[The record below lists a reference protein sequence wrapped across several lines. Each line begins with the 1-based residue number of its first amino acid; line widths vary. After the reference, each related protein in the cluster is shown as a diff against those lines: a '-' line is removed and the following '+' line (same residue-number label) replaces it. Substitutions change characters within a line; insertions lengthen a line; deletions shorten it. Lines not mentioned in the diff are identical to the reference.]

1 MTFLACDTTPCLLST
16 LYAITHPSVC
26 LSVTLVDQ
34 SIAVEVKIMQFS
46 PYNSPSPLVFAG

>member
-1 MTFLACDTTPCLLST
+1 MFAEHTICYHPST